1 MIEIKRG
8 NLIVAKPTIIYDD
21 IFSRSVILLSE
32 HHKKNAVGFILNKK
46 VDLRISNIIPDIEV
60 DIDLFFGGPVE
71 TNNIFFIYNNKK
83 KVSKSIKIND
93 YFSWGGDI
101 NQVVKLIN
109 EKKISKD
116 EIKFFLG

>member
-32 HHKKNAVGFILNKK
+32 HHKKDTIGFILNKK
-46 VDLRISNIIPDIEV
+46 VDLRISNIIPDIKVE
-60 DIDLFFGGPVE
+60 IDLFFGGPVE

-101 NQVVKLIN
+101 SQVVKLIN
-109 EKKISKD
+109 EKKNI
-116 EIKFFLG
+116 

>member
-83 KVSKSIKIND
+83 NNH
-93 YFSWGGDI
+93 FG
-101 NQVVKLIN
+101 L
-109 EKKISKD
+109 KKID
-116 EIKFFLG
+116 Y